1 MLLQLH
7 PIHPNLQ
14 PYVKLICTME
24 CNEAKDTEQI
34 QVLPDACVELF
45 ISYTESPVAII
56 DQQLHKHSMVNSRM
70 SVPTSVQMRKGAGCI
85 AICFQPGMA
94 YPFFSLPMSVLNNN
108 SISLNDIWGKV
119 ITEIEEK
126 LAKANDNIVRIDT
139 IQTYLLQLLQHTKL
153 DLQIGNCINLIQKNH
168 AEISL
173 TKLHEITGYS
183 QRHLARK
190 FKQHVGL
197 SPKEYLKVN
206 RFISSLMHLKNYPKL
221 SLTQIAYQSGYFDQ
235 AHFIHDYQI
244 YAQHTPK
251 EIACST
257 HILY

>member
-1 MLLQLH
+1 MLLQLY
-7 PIHPNLQ
+7 PIHPKLQ

-24 CNEAKDTEQI
+24 CNEAKDTEQVH
-34 QVLPDACVELF
+34 VLPDACVELF
-45 ISYTESPVAII
+45 ISYTDTPVAII
-56 DQQLHKHSMVNSRM
+56 DQQLHQNSMVNSRM
-70 SVPTSVQMRKGAGCI
+70 NVPTSVQMRKGSGCI

-94 YPFFSLPMSVLNNN
+94 YPFFSLPMNVLNNN
-108 SISLNDIWGKV
+108 SIPLNEIWGKV
-119 ITEIEEK
+119 IIEIEEK
-126 LAKANDNIVRIDT
+126 LATANDHKVRIDM
-139 IQTYLLQLLQHTKL
+139 IQTYLLQLLQRTNQ
-153 DLQIGNCINLIQKNH
+153 DLQIGNCIHLIHKKT

-173 TKLHEITGYS
+173 TELHEMTGYS

-206 RFISSLMHLKNYPKL
+206 RFISSLKHLKNYPKL

-235 AHFIHDYQI
+235 AHFIHDYKM
-244 YAQHTPK
+244 YAQYTPK
-251 EIACST
+251 EIARSA

>member
-1 MLLQLH
+1 
-7 PIHPNLQ
+7 
-14 PYVKLICTME
+14 ME
-24 CNEAKDTEQI
+24 CNEAKDTEQVH
-34 QVLPDACVELF
+34 VLPDACVELF
-45 ISYTESPVAII
+45 ISYTEAPVAII
-56 DQQLHKHSMVNSRM
+56 DQQLHKNSMVNSRM
-70 SVPTSVQMRKGAGCI
+70 NVPTSVQMRKGAGCI

-119 ITEIEEK
+119 ITEIEDK
-126 LAKANDNIVRIDT
+126 LANANDHKARIDI
-139 IQTYLLQLLQHTKL
+139 IQTYLLRLLQQTKQ
-153 DLQIGNCINLIQKNH
+153 DIQIGNCIKLIQKKS

-173 TKLHEITGYS
+173 AELHEMTGYT

-197 SPKEYLKVN
+197 SPKEYLKVT
-206 RFISSLMHLKNYPKL
+206 RFISSLKRLKNYPKL

-235 AHFIHDYQI
+235 AHFIHDYKI

-251 EIACST
+251 EIAHSP

>member
-1 MLLQLH
+1 MLLQLY

-24 CNEAKDTEQI
+24 CNEPKDTEQV

-56 DQQLHKHSMVNSRM
+56 DQQLYKHSMVNSRM
-70 SVPTSVQMRKGAGCI
+70 NVPTSVQMRKGSGCI
-85 AICFQPGMA
+85 AVCFQPGLA

-119 ITEIEEK
+119 ITEIEER
-126 LAKANDNIVRIDT
+126 LAKADDNTVRIDI
-139 IQTYLLQLLQHTKL
+139 IQTYLLKLLQRSKP
-153 DLQIGNCINLIQKNH
+153 DLKIGNCINLIQKNP

-173 TKLHEITGYS
+173 TKLYEMTGYS

-190 FKQHVGL
+190 FKQYVGL
-197 SPKEYLKVN
+197 VPKEYLKVN
-206 RFISSLMHLKNYPKL
+206 RFIASLSLLKNYPKL
-221 SLTQIAYQSGYFDQ
+221 PLTQVAYQSGYFDQ
-235 AHFIHDYQI
+235 AHFIHDYQR

-251 EIACST
+251 EVARST